1 MKYFFILFCILL
13 FYGQSASA
21 GPVLSKMSKYEDN
34 DSIRIFMA
42 FNELPRFEKKVHSK
56 RIDIVLKDTKIGQD
70 AVFFTED
77 DKIVK
82 ILTEQHRDSAIVSL
96 FFRYIPQKVDVS
108 VNAEDSLVIDLL
120 LGNRFTRSYQ
130 DLSTRLQ
137 GVTLLKRETDDFSNP
152 LITSKY
158 AHDWK
163 TFFSDYETGVSIT
176 APVKIYIPS
185 FPIIRLL
192 PPGKEENIELITE
205 EGLLLAKKEKWEDL
219 VGLLKNLLASTTD
232 IEEKK
237 LLALTYGEALLQ
249 FGNYEGA
256 YKQLYLLSTTYTRE
270 QVGILASYLLSI
282 LMATN
287 DDPYSANFH
296 LRNLQSKIRT
306 DHPLA
311 SYHALSLAETSLATG
326 HLENMKRSLD
336 RDDIAYPDEIAYL
349 RELRQADMYYA
360 EDKSIKAYVAYQLA
374 LKNVEVEEHP
384 YSLNGLCSTLYDQK
398 LFQDSAVCY
407 EKLGE
412 MVPDRNQL
420 AMIYFRENM
429 ARLHASEDSDQLIN
443 NFGRVEDTFP
453 GTEGAF
459 RAALKK
465 NDLRYL
471 TNKKWSKTAMRYYN
485 ALGEKSNYRR
495 VSEESLF
502 KEALLY
508 NFTGD
513 TQKCIELTMSVLRN
527 FRSGPLRESAQAL
540 LIQILPDVLQRLVDE
555 GKYMEALALARQ
567 NRQLFINNWI
577 DINLLAGLG
586 HSYQQ
591 LGIYDEALRIY
602 LYLTEIAN
610 AGEREVYF
618 LSLTEIAYEKGA
630 YNLVEEYAAQYGFYY
645 PNGQHHDTI
654 LFRRIK
660 ALYANDQIDKAIS
673 LLPETLPDMVE
684 FKLLAS
690 LLYFNQN
697 RYQEVVSIL
706 MNIWQQQALL
716 PEKHT
721 FILAESLFRI
731 GRNDESEAFFAKVST
746 DEQFQDF
753 SLYRLAE
760 ISKQKGNS
768 GDALEKISQ
777 ISENTNN
784 NLWKR
789 YADKELLYNQIISSL

>member
-1 MKYFFILFCILL
+1 MKYFYILFCLVL
-13 FYGQSASA
+13 FYGQTTYA
-21 GPVLSKMSKYEDN
+21 GPVLNKMSKYEDN

-56 RIDIVLKDTKIGQD
+56 RLDIVLKDTEILQD
-70 AVFFTED
+70 VALFEED

-82 ILTEQHRDSAIVSL
+82 ILTEQKEDLAIVSL
-96 FFRYIPQKVDVS
+96 FFRYIPQKVEVS

-137 GVTLLKRETDDFSNP
+137 GVTLIERKTEDFSNP
-152 LITSKY
+152 LIVSKF

-163 TFFSDYETGVSIT
+163 TFFSDYETVVSIT
-176 APVKIYIPS
+176 APVEIYIPL

-192 PPGKEENIELITE
+192 PPAEDKNTELITQ
-205 EGLLLAKKEKWEDL
+205 EGLLLAEKEKWQDL
-219 VGLLKNLLASTTD
+219 TALLKELLATTGD
-232 IEEKK
+232 VEERK
-237 LLALTYGEALLQ
+237 LLALTYGEALLR

-256 YKQLYLLSTTYTRE
+256 YKQLYLLSTTYEKE
-270 QVGILASYLLSI
+270 QVGIFASYLLGL

-287 DDPYSANFH
+287 DDPYSANFL
-296 LRNLQSKIRT
+296 LRNLQNKIRT

-326 HLENMKRSLD
+326 QLENMKLTLD

-374 LKNVEVEEHP
+374 LKNVAVEKYP

-412 MVPDRNQL
+412 MVPDRDQL

-429 ARLHASEDSDQLIN
+429 ARLHSSEDTDQLIS
-443 NFGRVEDTFP
+443 NFGRIEDTFP

-471 TNKKWSKTAMRYYN
+471 SNPKWSKTAIRYYN

-495 VSEESLF
+495 VSEESFF
-502 KEALLY
+502 KEALLHY
-508 NFTGD
+508 FSGD
-513 TQKCIELTMSVLRN
+513 TQKSIELTMSLLRN
-527 FRSGPLRESAQAL
+527 FRSGPIRENAQAL
-540 LIQILPDVLQRLVDE
+540 LIQILPDELQRLLDE
-555 GKYMEALALARQ
+555 DMYMDALTLARQ

-577 DINLLAGLG
+577 DSNLLAGLG
-586 HSYQQ
+586 YSYQQ

-602 LYLTEIAN
+602 LYLTEAAN
-610 AGEREVYF
+610 TEKKENYF
-618 LSLTEIAYEKGA
+618 LPLTEIAYQKGD
-630 YNLVEEYAAQYGFYY
+630 YNLVEEFASQYGFYY
-645 PNGQHHDTI
+645 PNGQHRDTI
-654 LFRRIK
+654 LLRRIK

-673 LLPETLPDMVE
+673 LLPESLPDMEE

-690 LLYFNQN
+690 LLYFHQN
-697 RYQEVVSIL
+697 RYEDVVNTL
-706 MNIWQQQALL
+706 MKLSQQNKPL
-716 PEKHT
+716 PDKHT
-721 FILAESLFRI
+721 FILAESLYQV
-731 GRNDESEAFFAKVST
+731 GRTDESEDFFAKST
-746 DEQFQDF
+746 AREQFQDV

-760 ISKQKGNS
+760 ISKQRGNNS
-768 GDALEKISQ
+768 EALKKINQ
-777 ISENTNN
+777 ISTKTTND
-784 NLWKR
+784 LWKR
-789 YADKELLYNQIISSL
+789 YADKELQYNQITSSL

>member
-1 MKYFFILFCILL
+1 MKYFIILFCILL
-13 FYGQSASA
+13 FYGQPAFA

-42 FNELPRFEKKVHSK
+42 FNELPRFEKKMHSK
-56 RIDIVLKDTKIGQD
+56 RIDIVLKDTEILQD
-70 AVFFTED
+70 AVFFAED

-137 GVTLLKRETDDFSNP
+137 GVTMLERETDDFSNP

-163 TFFSDYETGVSIT
+163 TFFSDYETEISIT
-176 APVKIYIPS
+176 APVEIYIPS

-192 PPGKEENIELITE
+192 PPGKAENIGLITQ
-205 EGLLLAKKEKWEDL
+205 EGLLLAKNEKWEDL
-219 VGLLKNLLASTTD
+219 IGLLKNLLASTTD

-237 LLALTYGEALLQ
+237 LLALTYGEALLA

-256 YKQLYLLSTTYTRE
+256 YKQLYLLSTTYAGE
-270 QVGILASYLLSI
+270 QVGIFASYLLSL

-296 LRNLQSKIRT
+296 LRNLQNKIRT

-360 EDKSIKAYVAYQLA
+360 EDKPIRAYVAYQLA
-374 LKNVEVEEHP
+374 LKNVAVEEHP

-412 MVPDRNQL
+412 MVPDRDQL

-471 TNKKWSKTAMRYYN
+471 TNKKWSKTAIRYYS

-502 KEALLY
+502 KEALLN
-508 NFTGD
+508 NFAGD
-513 TQKCIELTMSVLRN
+513 TQKSIELTMSILRN

-555 GKYMEALALARQ
+555 GKYMEALTLARQ

-586 HSYQQ
+586 YSYQQ

-610 AGEREVYF
+610 TEEKEVYF
-618 LSLTEIAYEKGA
+618 LSLTEIAYEKGD

-645 PNGQHHDTI
+645 PKGQHRDTI
-654 LFRRIK
+654 LLRRIK
-660 ALYANDQIDKAIS
+660 ALYANDQIDKAVS

-690 LLYFNQN
+690 LLYFHQN
-697 RYQEVVSIL
+697 RYEEVVSIL
-706 MNIWQQQALL
+706 MNILQQQALL

-721 FILAESLFRI
+721 FILAESLFRV
-731 GRNDESEAFFAKVST
+731 GRNDESEGFFTQTST
-746 DEQFQDF
+746 GDQFQDF

-768 GDALEKISQ
+768 GDALKKISQ
-777 ISENTNN
+777 ISENTSN